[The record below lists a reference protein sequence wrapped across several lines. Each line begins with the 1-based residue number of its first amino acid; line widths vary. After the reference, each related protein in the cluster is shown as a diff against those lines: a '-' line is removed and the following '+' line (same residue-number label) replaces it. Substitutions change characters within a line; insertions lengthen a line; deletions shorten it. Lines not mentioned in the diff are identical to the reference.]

1 MQLAAFSAAKDPD
14 RPEANEDRFVVVQDR
29 LYAVIDG
36 VTDRTGR
43 RYDGRAGGRLAAET
57 VELTLLALA
66 QDEACR
72 TIDAAGLVQRLADGF
87 QAAYRRHGVL
97 EAAARS
103 DANRIGSTLALAV
116 DRGDRLAFFLI
127 GDSGVRLNGRDLTVH
142 DKDLDHITATLR
154 GFAYRRLAA
163 AGADPDATE
172 LASRAL
178 CWRGTRTLP
187 AEAKPW
193 IGEADLVAIREE
205 ALARLVA
212 ELPGIPVA
220 DMTRLALDG
229 IVGAQG
235 DYQNRY
241 EHPLGYAC
249 LDGFGLVA
257 SAVETFERP
266 KADIASIELYT
277 DGYFALPD
285 RPTIAAWE
293 AKADEVERVDPA
305 KVSLYPSTKG
315 SFGRIR
321 ADDRT
326 VVIVSNGDP
335 A

>member
-1 MQLAAFSAAKDPD
+1 MQIAAFSAAKDPD

-36 VTDRTGR
+36 VTDRPGR

-57 VELTLLALA
+57 VELALLALA

-72 TIDAAGLVQRLADGF
+72 TIDAAGLVQRLGEAF
-87 QAAYRRHGVL
+87 QSAYRRHGVL
-97 EAAARS
+97 DAAAAS

-127 GDSGVRLNGRDLTVH
+127 GDSGVRLDGRDVTVH

-187 AEAKPW
+187 AEARPW
-193 IGEADLVAIREE
+193 ISEADLAAIREE
-205 ALARLVA
+205 ALARLA
-212 ELPGIPVA
+212 ADLPGIAAA
-220 DMTRLALDG
+220 DITRLALDG

-235 DYQNRY
+235 DYQNRFD
-241 EHPLGYAC
+241 HPLGYAC

-266 KADIASIELYT
+266 KADVATVELYT
-277 DGYFALPD
+277 DGYFALPAS
-285 RPTIAAWE
+285 PTIAAWE
-293 AKADEVERVDPA
+293 ATADEVERVDPA
-305 KVSLYPSTKG
+305 KVTLHPSTKG
-315 SFGRIR
+315 SLGRIR